1 MWESSWRKR
10 TKKRQGRAANANAVV
25 GQRGIGVL
33 ALLTLF
39 LLAVWL
45 LLRRRAREDAP
56 LAPLAPGEEEGAERV
71 MTDLPSSF
79 KSHEGEEEYMAA
91 YEAALRLWPVAY
103 EPMDIP
109 GRYGRTHLVA
119 TGPKDAPS
127 LVLLHMYFANLTMW
141 AANIADLSR
150 DYRVYAIDVIGQPNK
165 SLPNQ
170 PLKSREDY
178 VAWLSELLGAL
189 DIESTNLVGASFGG
203 WLTLNYALGA
213 PERVNKI
220 ALLSPAGGLIPL
232 VKQFYLRG
240 LPMGFFTRRF
250 LVDWFI
256 RWTTYEENLRDS
268 NTRLIYLGCMADQM
282 YLGLKHF
289 RVQAGAGPEVFSDE
303 ELRSMQVPTLLLIG
317 QQEVLYDPEAALE
330 RARRLIPNFEGGL
343 VPQASHEMTISQHE
357 IVDGRVLEFLKASS
371 LHPQSS

>member
-1 MWESSWRKR
+1 
-10 TKKRQGRAANANAVV
+10 
-25 GQRGIGVL
+25 
-33 ALLTLF
+33 
-39 LLAVWL
+39 
-45 LLRRRAREDAP
+45 
-56 LAPLAPGEEEGAERV
+56 
-71 MTDLPSSF
+71 MTDLPSAF
-79 KSHEGEEEYMAA
+79 KSYEGEEEYMAA

-103 EPMDIP
+103 EPVDIP

-119 TGPKDAPS
+119 TGPKDAPT

-150 DYRVYAIDVIGQPNK
+150 DHRVYAIDVIGQPNK

-189 DIESTNLVGASFGG
+189 NIESTNLIGASFGG

-220 ALLSPAGGLIPL
+220 ALFSPAGGLIPL

-250 LVDWFI
+250 LVLCHSCI
-256 RWTTYEENLRDS
+256 
-268 NTRLIYLGCMADQM
+268 
-282 YLGLKHF
+282 
-289 RVQAGAGPEVFSDE
+289 AG
-303 ELRSMQVPTLLLIG
+303 
-317 QQEVLYDPEAALE
+317 
-330 RARRLIPNFEGGL
+330 
-343 VPQASHEMTISQHE
+343 
-357 IVDGRVLEFLKASS
+357 
-371 LHPQSS
+371 